1 MVTPVND
8 TAGGAEE
15 RPAGIGQLAQDL
27 IIDLDVR
34 EDLRNGRE
42 PFSRILAARRS
53 LAPGGA
59 LRLRAIFEPV
69 PLYAVMAGQGLA
81 HWTERLAPDD
91 WVVWF
96 YPPGVVDTA
105 AASVEAERGPGA
117 EMSAAAVRAEAE
129 PVILD
134 VRGLEPPEPL
144 VRTLEAL
151 EALPP
156 GGLLI
161 QLNTRVP
168 QFLLPQLRS
177 RGYAFEVHEE
187 ADDRVRLL
195 IRVPDP
201 DNPQRKESDA

>member
-1 MVTPVND
+1 MVTTVNGS
-8 TAGGAEE
+8 AGAADE
-15 RPAGIGQLAQDL
+15 RPAGLGQLAPDL

-53 LAPGGA
+53 LPPGGA

-69 PLYAVMAGQGLA
+69 PLYAVMAGQGLV

-96 YPPGVVDTA
+96 YPPGLADPA
-105 AASVEAERGPGA
+105 ADSGEARDRGAGT
-117 EMSAAAVRAEAE
+117 SAAAAAPSAE
-129 PVILD
+129 PVVLD

-177 RGYAFEVHEE
+177 RGYAFEIHEE
-187 ADDRVRLL
+187 AADRVRLL

-201 DNPQRKESDA
+201 ENPQRKESQT

>member
-1 MVTPVND
+1 MVTP
-8 TAGGAEE
+8 AGGTAADG
-15 RPAGIGQLAQDL
+15 RPAGIDRLAPDL
-27 IIDLDVR
+27 IIDVDVR

-53 LAPGGA
+53 LPPGGA

-96 YPPGVVDTA
+96 YPAGAPHPA
-105 AASVEAERGPGA
+105 AASVEAERSPDS
-117 EMSAAAVRAEAE
+117 EAAAAPVPPEAD

-161 QLNTRVP
+161 QLNSRVP

-177 RGYAFEVHEE
+177 RGYAYEVHEE
-187 ADDRVRLL
+187 AADRVRLL
-195 IRVPDP
+195 IRVNRPE
-201 DNPQRKESDA
+201 NPQQKESQP